1 MYFFLISNMFYQ
13 DEDIESLW
21 VSSVGDAEGLN
32 AEEGFELLSMVEDL
46 PDPEDAKFLDEE
58 FNILAD
64 ASKNKKITFGKFLAW
79 NDVQDMLNEKV
90 LSNQEVIDIWNGI
103 VGGPDELCD
112 RRLFGIINNA
122 LDDKIEEN
130 ESESSSN
137 GDGDDDGDGDGDGD
151 MMELTAADVWSTTF
165 NPDTVFDKGK
175 SCRV

>member
-1 MYFFLISNMFYQ
+1 
-13 DEDIESLW
+13 

-58 FNILAD
+58 FNKLAD

-130 ESESSSN
+130 ESKSSS
-137 GDGDDDGDGDGDGD
+137 DGDDDGDGG

-175 SCRV
+175 PCRVVYSLI